1 MTLPAELNS
10 LSVSVLVGGAD
21 KYFLASLQREDLT
34 LHPLLESENLAHQ
47 AKLCSSSFEFKYPD
61 NTLSTDTEDS
71 FVTLALALFLT
82 LAIKWC
88 GGG

>member
-34 LHPLLESENLAHQ
+34 LHPLLESENNQ
-47 AKLCSSSFEFKYPD
+47 
-61 NTLSTDTEDS
+61 
-71 FVTLALALFLT
+71 
-82 LAIKWC
+82 
-88 GGG
+88 